1 MKAVAEGCESFLT
14 GFKIALISVALIAL
28 FLSIV
33 CEIDVILIAFEHSS
47 VCDVQDHSVLS

>member
-1 MKAVAEGCESFLT
+1 MAEGCESFIS

-28 FLSIV
+28 FLCTV

-47 VCDVQDHSVLS
+47 VCEVQDQSAMS